1 VYPIPDDA
9 IIVLFPVCMQT
20 WNFVL
25 STFISYVLLA
35 FAGLWLLVIGVANTM
50 SSLIVILTGMGACS

>member
-1 VYPIPDDA
+1 
-9 IIVLFPVCMQT
+9 MQT